1 VNCPPPPDTAATL
14 DREFENLRAILGS
27 VYAFPESFSLQRID
41 LFGRSFPL
49 RGELGGDHLIFVDFA
64 RRYDL
69 DRRIAEAVAA
79 GLKDVA
85 ARLEAN
91 RSRVGVLVADV
102 SGHSVTDALLA
113 AMLHQSFL
121 VGVLYELAHHG
132 HVTTELFEI
141 LSTRFYQS
149 LSVTKYLTM
158 IYGEIAEDGTF
169 RFISAGH
176 PRPLIYSAKFGRFV
190 ELDAAGLISVHPVG
204 MFPTAGN
211 VDSAMGTAPVAESP
225 RQTVNE
231 LRLLGDGDVLLLYT
245 DGASERVGGEL
256 AAALTPTIRSVATRS
271 AREIV
276 FALRDELD
284 RLAPA
289 EDDMTLVAIKRSPRG
304 VVRGDDGRGARQRRI
319 PGEQT

>member
-1 VNCPPPPDTAATL
+1 MHEDRSQHVNHPVPPDSAATL
-14 DREFENLRAILGS
+14 DGEMENLRAILGS
-27 VYAFPESFSLQRID
+27 VFAYPETFSLERID

-49 RGELGGDHLIFVDFA
+49 RGEFGGDHLIFVDFA

-79 GLKDVA
+79 GLPEVA

-91 RSRVGVLVADV
+91 RSRVGVLVADA
-102 SGHSVTDALLA
+102 SGHSMTDALLA
-113 AMLHQSFL
+113 AMLHQAFL

-149 LSVTKYLTM
+149 SSVTKYLTM

-176 PRPLIYSAKFGRFV
+176 PRPLVYSARFGSFV
-190 ELDAAGLISVHPVG
+190 ELDAAGLISVHPIG
-204 MFPTAGN
+204 MFPTEGN
-211 VDSAMGTAPVAESP
+211 IDGAMGTAPVAESP

-231 LRLLGDGDVLLLYT
+231 LRLLGEGDVLLLYT

-256 AAALTPTIRSVATRS
+256 AVVLTPRMRSVAALS

-276 FALRDELD
+276 YALRDELD
-284 RLAPA
+284 RLGAA
-289 EDDMTLVAIKRSPRG
+289 EDDTTLVAIKRSPR
-304 VVRGDDGRGARQRRI
+304 
-319 PGEQT
+319 

>member
-1 VNCPPPPDTAATL
+1 MHEDRSQHVNQPAPPDSAATL
-14 DREFENLRAILGS
+14 DGEMENLRAILGS
-27 VYAFPESFSLQRID
+27 VFAYPETFSLERID
-41 LFGRSFPL
+41 LFGRSFPM
-49 RGELGGDHLIFVDFA
+49 RGEFGGDHLIFVDFA

-79 GLKDVA
+79 GLPEVA
-85 ARLEAN
+85 ARLETN

-102 SGHSVTDALLA
+102 SGHSMTDALLT
-113 AMLHQSFL
+113 AMLHQAFL

-149 LSVTKYLTM
+149 SSVTKYLTM

-176 PRPLIYSAKFGRFV
+176 PRPLVYSAKFGRFV
-190 ELDAAGLISVHPVG
+190 ELDAASLISVHPIG
-204 MFPTAGN
+204 MFPTEGN
-211 VDSAMGTAPVAESP
+211 IDSAMGTAPVAESP

-231 LRLLGDGDVLLLYT
+231 LRLLGEGDVLLLYT
-245 DGASERVGGEL
+245 DGADERVGGEL
-256 AAALTPTIRSVATRS
+256 AVVLTPRMRSVAALS

-276 FALRDELD
+276 YALRDELD
-284 RLAPA
+284 RLGAA
-289 EDDMTLVAIKRSPRG
+289 EDDTTLVAIKRSPR
-304 VVRGDDGRGARQRRI
+304 
-319 PGEQT
+319 